1 MVSPIF
7 GVMCFCKFH
16 SSSSLTKLFPET
28 FSIAII
34 VKSNNQKQRG
44 ISRTDDNIRSVINR
58 VKFKLLNDKSC
69 INNAANKKN
78 PVPIFVIT

>member
-44 ISRTDDNIRSVINR
+44 ISRMEDNIRSVINR
-58 VKFKLLNDKSC
+58 LMFKLLNDESC
-69 INNAANKKN
+69 INSSTNKKN
-78 PVPIFVIT
+78 PVPIFIIT